1 MAEVRVDKFL
11 WAMRIYK
18 TRTIAADACKN
29 GRIKLGGIEVK
40 PSRSF
45 HAGDVF
51 TVRKGP
57 ITYTYR
63 ILQLCEHRLGA
74 KLVPDYLR
82 DETPKEQLELLELAR
97 MAGNGNRDRG
107 TGRRFVRSRRAYRV
121 CRDRRRPLPRCPLRK
136 RIRRCAARKAERR
149 PAGAHTARL
158 RRL

>member
-29 GRIKLGGIEVK
+29 GRIKLNGIEVK

-51 TVRKGP
+51 TVRKGA

-82 DETPKEQLELLELAR
+82 DETPQEQLELLELAR
-97 MAGNGNRDRG
+97 IAGNGNRDRG
-107 TGRRFVRSRRAYRV
+107 TGRPTKK
-121 CRDRRRPLPRCPLRK
+121 DRREIESFISADYDYDLDSMDDDDD
-136 RIRRCAARKAERR
+136 ED
-149 PAGAHTARL
+149 
-158 RRL
+158 